1 MSIPSTPDPAPAD
14 LRRKV
19 RAALARP
26 GEPWLP
32 DAAPPLTA
40 RTWRRLARR
49 GFRPANYGTHRW
61 LAGDPAAERS
71 VLGALDLGD
80 PPACRIEAL
89 PASSRNRYER
99 SGLVFPPSVAAPAA
113 IAAGR
118 SAWSLVEAAPGL
130 RAAVAAY
137 LRSVH
142 VLQPPG
148 AEIDVSYSDPDVPF
162 SVFVS
167 IPGPG
172 RHTALRLAESLVHEC
187 MHLHLTLIEAVVPLV
202 GDDCAST
209 FSPWLRRPRPLR
221 GVLHGLY
228 VFSVV
233 DEFLRVLELGG
244 SLGPDQMAFAARRRR
259 QIAGE
264 IAQVD
269 HPALAAGLT
278 GDGKVLVERLLRG
291 FGVGADIVLAQKIGG
306 HGAEDRLG

>member
-1 MSIPSTPDPAPAD
+1 M
-14 LRRKV
+14 
-19 RAALARP
+19 
-26 GEPWLP
+26 
-32 DAAPPLTA
+32 
-40 RTWRRLARR
+40 
-49 GFRPANYGTHRW
+49 
-61 LAGDPAAERS
+61 
-71 VLGALDLGD
+71 
-80 PPACRIEAL
+80 
-89 PASSRNRYER
+89 
-99 SGLVFPPSVAAPAA
+99 
-113 IAAGR
+113 
-118 SAWSLVEAAPGL
+118 
-130 RAAVAAY
+130 
-137 LRSVH
+137 H